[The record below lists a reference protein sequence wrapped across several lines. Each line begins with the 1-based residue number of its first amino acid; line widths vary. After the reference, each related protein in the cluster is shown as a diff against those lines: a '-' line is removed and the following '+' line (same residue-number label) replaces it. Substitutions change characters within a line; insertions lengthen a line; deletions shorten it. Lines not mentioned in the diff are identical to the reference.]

1 MAYSKQEIYEMFQ
14 EEEPECETIKVGNWI
29 DKGKRS
35 YRSSYVKI
43 EDKYYE
49 IEECRSGSYFTDYY
63 YEDPEIHEVTPKEVV
78 ITKTVY
84 ERVMFTSE

>member
-1 MAYSKQEIYEMFQ
+1 MPYTNAEIAVMFDD
-14 EEEPECETIKVGNWI
+14 EDPELTIIEVGDWI
-29 DKGKRS
+29 DEGKRS

-49 IEECRSGSYFTDYY
+49 IEQCRSGSYFTDYY
-63 YEDPEIHEVTPKEVV
+63 YEDPEVYEVTPKEVV

-84 ERVMFTSE
+84 ERVK